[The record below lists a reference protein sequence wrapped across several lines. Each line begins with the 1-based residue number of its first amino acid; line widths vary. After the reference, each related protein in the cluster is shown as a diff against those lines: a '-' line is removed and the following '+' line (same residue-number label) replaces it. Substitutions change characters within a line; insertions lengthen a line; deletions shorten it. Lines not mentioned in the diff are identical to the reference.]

1 MKIGDTVK
9 RLYIDRKGIKHLSG
23 QTGKIVRF
31 TDYWGYPAAECHFFE
46 YRHDA
51 FTLIEHNEVEL
62 LEELEVV

>member
-46 YRHDA
+46 FVHPS
-51 FTLIEHNEVEL
+51 FTSVDHYSTEL
-62 LEELEVV
+62 LDELETV